1 MSHNPYKALFPLF
14 KEKSNLLSIEEFH
27 SKINIVFHN
36 IESKHYDSLQEGM
49 WTNLPE
55 QLALL
60 LKSLDDIVVGNNL
73 KVLDVGCGTG
83 LATSILL
90 KTALSS
96 YISDVTLLD
105 TSPGM
110 IRKAIKRS
118 KKWDKNVNAFCGHL
132 CDLDGKFDLIIV
144 SSVLHHI
151 PNLEVFFN
159 DLNKK
164 LNKNGILITLQ
175 DPLSESV
182 NSNEYEN
189 RCELL
194 RNTVFVKEPYTIKKI
209 WNGLLRR
216 IKAFYN
222 PIHYMEE
229 VNNELIKQN
238 IVHTKLEP
246 GEMWSVTDIHVE
258 GLPYSN
264 KKGISIKALEKSNKE
279 LQLLNYVTYCFFGP
293 LKYYLPE
300 KFKVMEKEL
309 TDIGDKYGRNFGSI
323 WIKKVLNKNNFDL

>member
-27 SKINIVFHN
+27 SKINLVFHN
-36 IESKHYDSLQEGM
+36 IESKYYDSLQQGM
-49 WTNLPE
+49 WKNLPE

-60 LKSLDDIVVGNNL
+60 LKSLDDITVRNNL
-73 KVLDVGCGTG
+73 KALDVGCGTG
-83 LATSILL
+83 LATAILL
-90 KTALSS
+90 EADLGN

-110 IRKAIKRS
+110 IKQAIKRS
-118 KKWDKNVNAFCGHL
+118 KKWGKNVDAFCGHL
-132 CDLDGKFDLIIV
+132 SELDEKFDLIIV

-159 DLNKK
+159 DLNEK
-164 LNKNGILITLQ
+164 LNENGILITLQ

-182 NSNEYEN
+182 NSGKYQN

-194 RNTVFVKEPYTIKKI
+194 RDTIFVKEPYTVKKI
-209 WNGLLRR
+209 WKGLLRR
-216 IKAFYN
+216 IKAFFN
-222 PIHYMEE
+222 PSHYMEE

-264 KKGISIKALEKSNKE
+264 KKGISIKAVEKYNKE

-300 KFKVMEKEL
+300 KFKVMETEL
-309 TDIGDKYGRNFGSI
+309 TDSNDKYGRNFGSI
-323 WIKKVLNKNNFDL
+323 WIKKNLNKNNLSL